1 MSADATFRLAVEADL
16 PSLAAVYLA
25 ARETAA
31 MPPLVQARDEVR
43 AWVASW
49 DLSASDVWL
58 AEAGGAVLGFVKL
71 TPTWCDAL
79 YVLPQA
85 QRAGIGSD
93 LVELSKSLRPE
104 GFGLW
109 VFEANT
115 PARAFYSQRGF
126 VELER
131 TEGHANEEGAPD
143 VKMVWPGADPLA
155 YYRSLIDETDLV
167 LADVLARRAALTRVV
182 QHHKRS
188 VHVGLQRD
196 AAREAEI
203 AERMARVVPEL
214 GRERI
219 ARIMD
224 AIISESVDAAR

>member
-1 MSADATFRLAVEADL
+1 MSAEATFRLAVQADL
-16 PSLAAVYLA
+16 PSLAGVYLA
-25 ARETAA
+25 ARQTAV
-31 MPPLVQARDEVR
+31 MPPMVHAPDEVR

-49 DLSASDVWL
+49 DLGVSDVWL

-71 TPTWCDAL
+71 TPTWCDDL

-85 QRAGIGSD
+85 QRRGIGSD
-93 LVELSKSLRPE
+93 LLELSKSLRPA

-109 VFEANT
+109 VFEVNT
-115 PARAFYSQRGF
+115 PAREFYSRRGL

-131 TEGHANEEGAPD
+131 TDGHANEEGAPD

-155 YYRSLIDETDLV
+155 YYRSLIDEADLV
-167 LADVLARRAALTRVV
+167 LADVLARRAALTSAV

-188 VHVGLQRD
+188 VHADLQRD